1 MNETRVETE
10 IEKKL
15 DLASED
21 RSRGL
26 GRSHRLLTMLAA
38 AFVFMAL
45 CLMSVDVRRLDHA
58 LPRHGTAG
66 RVYVR

>member
-1 MNETRVETE
+1 
-10 IEKKL
+10 
-15 DLASED
+15 
-21 RSRGL
+21 
-26 GRSHRLLTMLAA
+26 MLAA